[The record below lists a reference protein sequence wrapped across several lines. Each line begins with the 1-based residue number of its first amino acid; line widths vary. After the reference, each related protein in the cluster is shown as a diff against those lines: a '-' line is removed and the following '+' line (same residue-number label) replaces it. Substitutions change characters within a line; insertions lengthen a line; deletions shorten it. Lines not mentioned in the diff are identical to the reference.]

1 MPPVWLEWFVVVVLV
16 IWFTGTLAYQ
26 LFFHQ
31 LAPLT
36 QRFDLFRLLIG
47 WRLFSATPRDL
58 RLWYRD
64 QDANGADGPWREIPM
79 RRSRRWHRAVWNP
92 DFVGPDAL
100 LTFVDAFV
108 TLLPKLT
115 PEELRRKPTTLALWL
130 VAHAQPQ
137 TEGDGWR
144 QFELREVSLNEP
156 DEVRALYTSELQ
168 PAGTPGVPS

>member
-1 MPPVWLEWFVVVVLV
+1 MPPVWLEWFVVSALV

-64 QDANGADGPWREIPM
+64 RNASGANGPWREIPM
-79 RRSRRWHRAVWNP
+79 RRSLRWYRAVWNP

-108 TLLPKLT
+108 TFLPKL
-115 PEELRRKPTTLALWL
+115 PSEELRRKTTTLALWQ
-130 VAHAQPQ
+130 VVHAQPRH
-137 TEGDGWR
+137 EGGSWR

-156 DEVRALYTSELQ
+156 DEVRGLYTSELQ